1 MLAEERME
9 SLLQLPIEHQPHIC
23 YNKNAAVNTAVAQL
37 VGKPRIPLFYQPH
50 NRTVIFSLLLRQQE
64 GIVFTIKK
72 SIIIDA
78 PVEKV
83 FGYMEDP
90 THLLEFWPSMID
102 ITNVRQ
108 NSIGGT
114 TYEWMYKMAGM
125 KFHGESDTLE
135 LIKNKKII
143 TESTKGIPNRFDF
156 DYIDLGDKTEVKVQ
170 ADYSVPVPLLSK
182 VAEGIVSKLNEHEAE
197 VMLANLKARMEG

>member
-1 MLAEERME
+1 M
-9 SLLQLPIEHQPHIC
+9 
-23 YNKNAAVNTAVAQL
+23 
-37 VGKPRIPLFYQPH
+37 
-50 NRTVIFSLLLRQQE
+50 
-64 GIVFTIKK
+64 FTIKK

-78 PVEKV
+78 TVEKV

-90 THLLEFWPSMID
+90 THLPEFWPSMID

-108 NSIGGT
+108 KANGGT
-114 TYEWMYKMAGM
+114 TYEWVYKMAGM

-135 LIKNKKII
+135 LVKNKKIV
-143 TESTKGIPNRFDF
+143 TESTKGIPNHFDF
-156 DYIDLGDKTEVKVQ
+156 DFIDMGGKTELKVE